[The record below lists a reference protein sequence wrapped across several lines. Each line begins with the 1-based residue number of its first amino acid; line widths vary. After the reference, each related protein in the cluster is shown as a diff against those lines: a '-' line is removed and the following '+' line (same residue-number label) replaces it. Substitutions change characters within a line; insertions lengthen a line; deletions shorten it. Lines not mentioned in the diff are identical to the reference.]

1 MANTLKM
8 SEGVVTSY
16 INGLEITSDATDIQI
31 GVPRTVQ
38 SVKTF
43 GENQV
48 IPSTH
53 HDVTSTFSAV
63 NDYADDTL
71 DETTWSLMT
80 DTTQSA
86 HTTGFGTA
94 AGDRTY
100 TVLGHLDSRA
110 LPVAIDNAIMLNGGM
125 NGESV
130 IRGRYLCRNQAITGT
145 GSLTGIQFTEANEAI
160 TATQTEAAVLHVTA
174 DTVTSWTIVV
184 QKSTDSTNGVDGAWN
199 SVAGLSFTTA
209 AVGHEIDLADAGAT
223 LAQNNWLRVN
233 VTAFSGTSGTIT
245 VVAGRLE
252 D

>member
-16 INGLEITSDATDIQI
+16 INGLEITSDATDVQLA
-31 GVPRTVQ
+31 VPRTVQ

-71 DETTWSLMT
+71 DETTWALMT
-80 DTTQSA
+80 DTAQSA
-86 HTTGFGTA
+86 HTVGFGTA

-100 TVLGHLDSRA
+100 TVLGHLDSRN
-110 LPVAIDNAIMLNGGM
+110 LPVSLDNAIMLNGSM

-130 IRGRYLCRNQAITGT
+130 IRGRYLCRNLAVTTTGAQ
-145 GSLTGIQFTEANEAI
+145 TGIQFTEAGEAI
-160 TATQTEAAVLHVTA
+160 AATQTMAAVLHLTA
-174 DTVTSWTIVV
+174 DTVTSMTVV
-184 QKSTDSTNGVDGAWN
+184 VEKSTDSTNGTDGTWN
-199 SVAGLSFTTA
+199 AVTGLSFTQA
-209 AVGHEIDLADAGAT
+209 SVGHEIDLADAGAT

-233 VTAFSGTSGTIT
+233 CTAFSGTTATIT

>member
-43 GENQV
+43 GENQI

-71 DETTWSLMT
+71 DETTWGLMT
-80 DTTQSA
+80 DTAQSA
-86 HTTGFGTA
+86 HTTGFGTT
-94 AGDRTY
+94 AGSRTY
-100 TVLGHLDSRA
+100 TVLGHMDSRA
-110 LPVAIDNAIMLNGGM
+110 LPVSIDNAIMLNGGL

-130 IRGRYLCRNQAITGT
+130 IRGKYLCRNLVLTGT
-145 GSLTGIQFTEANEAI
+145 GAETGIQFGADDVV
-160 TATQTEAAVLHVTA
+160 TATQFMAGVMHLTDDDVTA
-174 DTVTSWTIVV
+174 LTVVV
-184 QKSTDSTNGVDGAWN
+184 EKSEDSTDGDDGTWN
-199 SVAGLSFTTA
+199 PIAGLSFTRVT
-209 AVGHEIDLADAGAT
+209 VGHETDTATAGET
-223 LAQNNWLRVN
+223 LATDDWLRVN
-233 VTAFSGTSGTIT
+233 CTAFTGTDVTIT
-245 VVAGRLE
+245 VAVGRLE